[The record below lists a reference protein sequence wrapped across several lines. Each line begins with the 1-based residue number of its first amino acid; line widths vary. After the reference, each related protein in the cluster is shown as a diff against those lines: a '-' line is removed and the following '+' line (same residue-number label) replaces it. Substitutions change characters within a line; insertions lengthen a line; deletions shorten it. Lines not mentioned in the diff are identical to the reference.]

1 MQGREKGHRQQ
12 NVIWLQFSTHC
23 NHPALCKLLQLC
35 RKLHPMPVRTSGAGK
50 HLQPLQAPS
59 TVHAQQGQRQC
70 TGGHAQ
76 SPVHEASVLQPAS
89 SEAACKRP
97 CWHPPAVTSPTAV
110 PCTEAPSLARLP
122 SHLGLL
128 VMSSCCSCV
137 FCPPARRLCLPS
149 EQFHRP
155 NSGGTRRGRR
165 SLGLSASPLSILKRG
180 RNGERLSPWR

>member
-1 MQGREKGHRQQ
+1 MATERDLAA
-12 NVIWLQFSTHC
+12 ILDTLQPPC
-23 NHPALCKLLQLC
+23 ALQAAAAVPQAAS
-35 RKLHPMPVRTSGAGK
+35 HARTSGAGK
-50 HLQPLQAPS
+50 QLQPLHAPS

-76 SPVHEASVLQPAS
+76 SPVHEAPVLQ
-89 SEAACKRP
+89 AAKEQGSLQRP
-97 CWHPPAVTSPTAV
+97 CRHLPAVTFPTAV

-137 FCPPARRLCLPS
+137 LCPPARSLRLPS

-155 NSGGTRRGRR
+155 NSGGTRRWGG
-165 SLGLSASPLSILKRG
+165 SLGLSASPLSILNRG
-180 RNGERLSPWR
+180 RSGERLSPRRR